1 MEKIF
6 IDQSYVQVMNTV
18 LFQLSKRLFVP
29 FAVVIIILSCI
40 CLIEELLP
48 EVHAKPI
55 VMTTLVLTIIV
66 ALLGLSV
73 IGGTSK

>member
-1 MEKIF
+1 MF
-6 IDQSYVQVMNTV
+6 RLLNTV

-29 FAVVIIILSCI
+29 FAVVIVILSSI
-40 CLIEELLP
+40 CLIAELLP

-66 ALLGLSV
+66 ALMGLSASRGV
-73 IGGTSK
+73 TSK